1 MKVSKGSPKPP
12 RVVLYGPPG
21 VGKSTFGAD
30 SRAPIFLP
38 TEDGVDNV
46 PVPQAERAREW
57 VELLANARECAA
69 GKGEYK
75 TVVIDTLNGAAE
87 LCSRH
92 VCQTLYGGQWTV
104 AKGNGGFLA
113 WGQGW
118 KATAEE
124 FMQLLAAL
132 DDCRAKGMT
141 VLLLSHVGLLTV
153 KTPSDGEYTKYAPD
167 VDKNVWARVCAWS
180 DIVLR
185 AEYEHTVIPASGP
198 GKGKVASTKARRMFS
213 AGSAAEDAKCRVG
226 YELPEE
232 MPLSWAE
239 FAAALGKGAG
249 TVEAIKALMP
259 LLTSEEQ
266 AKAMA
271 WMGGSIEGASL
282 TKQRQ
287 LLGKLDKKAA
297 EIAATK
303 GDGK

>member
-1 MKVSKGSPKPP
+1 
-12 RVVLYGPPG
+12 
-21 VGKSTFGAD
+21 
-30 SRAPIFLP
+30 
-38 TEDGVDNV
+38 
-46 PVPQAERAREW
+46 
-57 VELLANARECAA
+57 
-69 GKGEYK
+69 
-75 TVVIDTLNGAAE
+75 
-87 LCSRH
+87 
-92 VCQTLYGGQWTV
+92 V

-141 VLLLSHVGLLTV
+141 VLLLSHVGLQTV
-153 KTPSDGEYTKYAPD
+153 RTPSDGEYTKYAPD
-167 VDKNVWARVCAWS
+167 VDKNVWARVCAWA

-185 AEYEHTVIPASGP
+185 AEYEHTVIPSSGP

-213 AGSAAEDAKCRVG
+213 SGSAAEDAKCRVG

-249 TVEAIKALMP
+249 TVEAIMALWP
-259 LLTSEEQ
+259 LLSPEEQ
-266 AKAMA
+266 AKAKA
-271 WMGGSIEGASL
+271 WAGGDIATASL

-287 LLGKLDKKAA
+287 LLGKLEKKADELTA
-297 EIAATK
+297 R
-303 GDGK
+303 DGGGK